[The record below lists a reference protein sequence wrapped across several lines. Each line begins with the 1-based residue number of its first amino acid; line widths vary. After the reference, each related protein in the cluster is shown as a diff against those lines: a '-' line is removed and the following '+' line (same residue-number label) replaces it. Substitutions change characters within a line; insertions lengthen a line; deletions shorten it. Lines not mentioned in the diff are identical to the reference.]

1 MRKIRGNVVGTPIS
15 VEKIAERIGGGT
27 GEGAKINDNATTT
40 TETWS
45 SKKISDELAK
55 IDVTCDCEDEVLVIG
70 GFTDGKL
77 TPGDYQSI
85 DNAFFANKEVILRL
99 YDEERMLFSFY
110 RLSNFDLDTRD
121 FVFYFAYD
129 NVLETLRLS
138 EDGTI
143 RITTEQTGGG
153 GAAVAPLFVT
163 VSGSMADHSSTEII
177 NHINKGGAVYLRKDN
192 SSSYGTVMFYNTSMV
207 YFIFAKDPTL
217 TDAGYEVYGITSISA
232 VIKLSS
238 KYVDNALLDQIAVLC
253 TEQALTPEQ
262 QAQARANIGAA
273 AVGEGGGGGSD
284 ASTQTTDAQEHA
296 PYSEELASASGWT
309 TDGWT
314 GDFENGFTHTSGNT
328 NPLIFAMPESTGT
341 NMYQVTF
348 ESSVKMTDT
357 NLFVTIGGSDNF
369 PLYGMPEPYS
379 VGIQSVEDGNLMFI
393 PESGFTGK
401 LTNISVK
408 RITGAYESIPSKSV
422 TDSTGQLSFEMR
434 GSTAEKNN
442 VFIGEHAGQHNT
454 NGFGNVAMG
463 ADALAT
469 NTSGFWNIGVGY
481 QTLMHNTVGSRN
493 VAAGYGALSNNK
505 TGHRNIAL
513 GSFSLLNNK
522 TGAWNI
528 SIGADCMDHNVSGNE
543 NVAIGF
549 QAMYQSQG
557 ANGNVAIGKGSMQ
570 AITDGKFNIG
580 VGYGSMPS
588 LTTGEYNVC
597 MGYTA
602 MNYSQ
607 TAGYNVAI
615 GFGALYQNLNGQN
628 NVCIGTNAGS
638 GSAQRSFAGNVC
650 IGQQTGKSWTSG
662 VVYSTYIGAF
672 AGDNITTGHYN
683 ICIGYQARA
692 KSPTASY
699 QLNIGNLIYGDM
711 TAGQKY
717 AEIDGGLQINALP
730 TTDPGISGR
739 LWNDNGTVK
748 VSAG

>member
-1 MRKIRGNVVGTPIS
+1 MSEMKTIT
-15 VEKIAERIGGGT
+15 
-27 GEGAKINDNATTT
+27 
-40 TETWS
+40 
-45 SKKISDELAK
+45 
-55 IDVTCDCEDEVLVIG
+55 
-70 GFTDGKL
+70 F
-77 TPGDYQSI
+77 PGDSEPREI
-85 DNAFFANKEVILRL
+85 VDAAARERL
-99 YDEERMLFSFY
+99 
-110 RLSNFDLDTRD
+110 T
-121 FVFYFAYD
+121 
-129 NVLETLRLS
+129 
-138 EDGTI
+138 
-143 RITTEQTGGG
+143 
-153 GAAVAPLFVT
+153 
-163 VSGSMADHSSTEII
+163 
-177 NHINKGGAVYLRKDN
+177 
-192 SSSYGTVMFYNTSMV
+192 
-207 YFIFAKDPTL
+207 
-217 TDAGYEVYGITSISA
+217 
-232 VIKLSS
+232 
-238 KYVDNALLDQIAVLC
+238 AL
-253 TEQALTPEQ
+253 EQA
-262 QAQARANIGAA
+262 
-273 AVGEGGGGGSD
+273 GGSS
-284 ASTQTTDAQEHA
+284 ATTTDAQEHA
-296 PYSEELASASGWT
+296 PFGEELASASGWT
-309 TDGWT
+309 IDGWT
-314 GDFENGFTHTSGNT
+314 GDFVNGFTHTSGNT

-348 ESSVKMTDT
+348 DSSVTMTNT

-379 VGIQSVEDGNLMFI
+379 VGIQSLADGNLMFI

-401 LTNISVK
+401 LTNISIK

-422 TDSTGQLSFEMR
+422 TDSTGELSFEMR

-513 GSFSLLNNK
+513 GSFSLMNNK

-557 ANGNVAIGKGSMQ
+557 ANGNVAIGNGSMQ

-580 VGYGSMPS
+580 IGYGSMAS

-597 MGYTA
+597 MGFTA

-607 TAGYNVAI
+607 TATYNVAI

-638 GSAQRSFAGNVC
+638 GAAQRSFTGNVC
-650 IGQQTGKSWTSG
+650 IGQETGKAWNTG
-662 VVYSTYIGAF
+662 VIYSTYIGAF
-672 AGDNITTGHYN
+672 AGDNITSGHYN

-717 AEIDGGLQINALP
+717 AEIDGGLQVNALP
-730 TTDPGISGR
+730 TSDPGIAGR